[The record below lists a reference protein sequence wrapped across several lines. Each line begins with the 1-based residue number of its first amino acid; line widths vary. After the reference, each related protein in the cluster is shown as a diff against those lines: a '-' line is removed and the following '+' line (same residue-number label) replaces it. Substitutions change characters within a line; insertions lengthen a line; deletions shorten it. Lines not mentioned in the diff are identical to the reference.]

1 MGGNAIVAD
10 EDGNLPPGVL
20 VAERCRPP
28 RRSSSLINKIETRNA
43 QRRDRGNGTEFDT
56 LQMNRFGFFSS
67 FFKRFFAMTLSVC
80 ECVCVCVCVCVWMGP
95 AVART
100 NHLMATIDQL
110 TFMRYGHCDTLN
122 KDVTLSPAP
131 NLTLK
136 IGKENGGNRVGTRNP
151 RWTPF
156 FRAIQPT
163 TLYRYAY
170 GNPCWTRLP
179 KIVHQFVSRQDKR
192 LVI

>member
-80 ECVCVCVCVCVWMGP
+80 ECVCVCVCVCVSGAGCCSDESP
-95 AVART
+95 DGDHRSADVHAVRT
-100 NHLMATIDQL
+100 LRHTQQRRHTFPSSELDIKNRKRKRRESSGDEKSALDPLFSGNSANYSLPICLWESLLNTATQNSSSI
-110 TFMRYGHCDTLN
+110 C
-122 KDVTLSPAP
+122 KP
-131 NLTLK
+131 
-136 IGKENGGNRVGTRNP
+136 
-151 RWTPF
+151 
-156 FRAIQPT
+156 
-163 TLYRYAY
+163 
-170 GNPCWTRLP
+170 
-179 KIVHQFVSRQDKR
+179 SR
-192 LVI
+192 